1 MRITISENQ
10 VAILN
15 LEALEVEILTII
27 DMNKIDDI
35 EQHLSNLGYSK
46 KSIKYMTWPVK

>member
-15 LEALEVEILTII
+15 LEALEVEILTIT
-27 DMNKIDDI
+27 DMKKIKDI
-35 EQHLSNLGYSK
+35 EQHLSTLGYEQQ
-46 KSIKYMTWPVK
+46 SIKYMTWPVK